1 MENKVYRRDFLRL
14 SAGTTLA
21 AGLMSRGE
29 PTVLAASEKTK
40 IVLKPVAMTPSVM
53 ADLEKRN
60 LILRFGPRRHELP
73 AKFGETLD
81 KSVYEAKGFGPHKLV
96 TITVNRVSLPE
107 FGTHPDNEDFLL
119 LGDPA
124 SKPLYVVIALHR
136 LDQLSEKVK
145 QKTLSPDDFVC
156 LHIKF
161 NDPDVSFFTMLANV
175 PHGEAVTRKEGRAP
189 SFYVTEGRDIPSPN
203 MDMGDYE
210 LSIAAD

>member
-1 MENKVYRRDFLRL
+1 MENKIYRRDFLRH
-14 SAGTTLA
+14 STGATVA
-21 AGLMSRGE
+21 AGLMACGE
-29 PTVLAASEKTK
+29 RLILAASGKTK
-40 IVLKPVAMTPSVM
+40 IALKPVAMTPAVM
-53 ADLEKRN
+53 ADLERRN
-60 LILRFGPRRHELP
+60 LILRFGPMRHELP

-124 SKPLYVVIALHR
+124 CKPLYVVIALQR
-136 LDQLSEKVK
+136 LDQLSQKVK
-145 QKTLSPDDFVC
+145 QKTLTPNDFVC

-161 NDPDVSFFTMLANV
+161 NDPEVSFFTMLANV

-210 LSIAAD
+210 LSIIAE